1 MPAISSLLIAALVVT
16 EAERLQPPANPQPPA
31 PVQVSAGERIEVR
44 GQQKSVRG
52 RFEALTGDELILW
65 AEGTRIRLPLQSV
78 QRIDRVGDSL
88 LNGTAI
94 GAAIGGGS
102 ALALMAKACS
112 NTNCSDT
119 SSNLDPRFTLLGTL
133 LGAGVGAL
141 VDAAMEGR
149 TTIFRAGQAPPQ
161 LRSRPQMAAA
171 SNTADRVMVFGRVGW
186 AGFSD
191 DEGSLG
197 SGTTSGVGVIVPIWR
212 NIGLQVAY
220 NRHDHRRDLESPGP
234 PGTQVHGGFSG
245 TEQIVTAKT
254 LFFFRQ
260 GQAFRPYAGLGIG
273 WLDSER
279 VSEFPTFELQPNGIV
294 SPGPSETFRYHSQ
307 ESGLGVSVGA
317 DARVARRVSV
327 LGDLTLDLTRPSA
340 FGSTRLTIGAGWR
353 F

>member
-1 MPAISSLLIAALVVT
+1 MPAISSVLIAALLVT
-16 EAERLQPPANPQPPA
+16 EAERLQPPAGAQSLT
-31 PVQVSAGERIEVR
+31 PVQISAGERIDV
-44 GQQKSVRG
+44 SVPHRSIRG
-52 RFEALTGDELILW
+52 RFEALTGDELVLW
-65 AEGTRIRLPLQSV
+65 AEGTPIRLPLQSI

-119 SSNLDPRFTLLGTL
+119 SANLDPRITLLGTL

-141 VDAAMEGR
+141 VGAAMEGR
-149 TTIFRAGQAPPQ
+149 TTIFRAGQAAPQ
-161 LRSRPQMAAA
+161 LRPQPRMAAA
-171 SNTADRVMVFGRVGW
+171 ANPANGVMVFGRVGW

-197 SGTTSGVGVIVPIWR
+197 SGAAAGIGLVVPVWR
-212 NIGLQVAY
+212 NIGIQVAY
-220 NRHDHRRDLESPGP
+220 DRHNHRRDLEPAGP
-234 PGTQVHGGFSG
+234 PGTQVHGGFTG

-273 WLDSER
+273 WLDSKR

-307 ESGLGVSVGA
+307 ESGLGFSVGA
-317 DARVARRVSV
+317 DARVARRLSV
-327 LGDLTLDLTRPSA
+327 LGDLTLDLTHPSA
-340 FGSTRLTIGAGWR
+340 YGSTRLTIGAGWR